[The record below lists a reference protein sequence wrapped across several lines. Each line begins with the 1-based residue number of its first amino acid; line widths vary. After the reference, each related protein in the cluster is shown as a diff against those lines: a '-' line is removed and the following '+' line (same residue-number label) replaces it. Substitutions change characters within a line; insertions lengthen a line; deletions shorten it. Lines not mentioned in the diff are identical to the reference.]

1 MKPTLQLRMGQ
12 QLTLTPQLRQAIR
25 LLQMSTVELETEINE
40 AIESNP
46 LLEREEDSEDFA
58 GSESGADSTRGEE
71 GEVHTEAAAASEDSG
86 SERPDEP
93 VENPL
98 DYEPDWD
105 LDASLGSS
113 ASGGDSEERLESL
126 QGVVTEDLHDHLL
139 WQLGLCPMSERDRAI
154 GRALIDAI
162 GEDGYLAEDFEAIRA
177 TLRPE
182 IEAEPEELAAV
193 LHHIQHFDPLGVG
206 TRSLSE
212 CLCVQLRAEEDCSAK
227 ALALTLAQHHL
238 EDLARLGTQ
247 RLAAQLRLDPDDVA
261 EAVALLKRMDPRPG
275 AQIGSERVEYVAPDA
290 YAWRQGGLWRVSLA
304 PGCLPRVGIN
314 RHYEAMIGQAARGD
328 ASYLRGQLQEARW
341 LIRSLETRADTILR
355 VAESIVRQ
363 QSAFLEHG
371 PEAMRPLVLRE
382 VAEELDLHESTISRV
397 TTRKYL
403 HTPRGTFEFKHFF
416 SSGVSTV
423 DGGSA
428 SSTAIQAMIKR
439 LIEGESPRKP
449 LSDARLADLLKAE
462 GITVARR
469 TVAKYRE
476 AMNIPSS
483 NERQRVS

>member
-25 LLQMSTVELETEINE
+25 LLQMSSMELETEINL
-40 AIESNP
+40 ALESNP
-46 LLEREEDSEDFA
+46 LLEREDDAEPLQ
-58 GSESGADSTRGEE
+58 GESGAQEDSIGDTAD
-71 GEVHTEAAAASEDSG
+71 TAAA
-86 SERPDEP
+86 EP
-93 VENPL
+93 EETPL

-105 LDASLGSS
+105 FEPFASGSS
-113 ASGGDSEERLESL
+113 GSNEGEDRLESL
-126 QGVVTEDLHDHLL
+126 QGAATGSLDEHLL
-139 WQLGLCPMSERDRAI
+139 WQLNLSPLSARDKAI

-162 GEDGYLAEDFEAIRA
+162 GDEGYLEEPLEEILA

-182 IEAEPEELAAV
+182 IEAELDEVCAV
-193 LHHIQHFDPLGVG
+193 LSQIQHFDPLGVG
-206 TRSLSE
+206 ARTLSE
-212 CLCVQLRAEEDCSAK
+212 CLCVQLRACEETGP
-227 ALALTLAQHHL
+227 ALDLATRIAHSHL
-238 EDLARLGTQ
+238 EDLARLGTAK
-247 RLAAQLRLDPDDVA
+247 LARQLREDEDLV
-261 EAVALLKRMDPRPG
+261 EHAVALLRRMDPRPG
-275 AQIGSERVEYVAPDA
+275 ARYGGERPEYVSPDA
-290 YAWRQGGLWRVSLA
+290 YAFKQAGVWRVGLA
-304 PGCLPRVGIN
+304 PSCLPRVGIN
-314 RHYEAMIGQAARGD
+314 RHYESMIGVATRGD
-328 ASYLRGQLQEARW
+328 SSYLRAQLQEARW

-355 VAESIVRQ
+355 VADCIVRQ

-382 VAEELDLHESTISRV
+382 IAEELELHESTISRV

-428 SSTAIQAMIKR
+428 SSTAIQAMIRR
-439 LIEGESPRKP
+439 LIEAESPRKP
-449 LSDARLADLLKAE
+449 LSDQRLAKLLETE
-462 GITVARR
+462 GVTVARR

-483 NERQRVS
+483 NERQRVG

>member
-25 LLQMSTVELETEINE
+25 LLQMSTVELETELND

-46 LLEREEDSEDFA
+46 LLERAED
-58 GSESGADSTRGEE
+58 ADSGTEEPPIASPGEAGEGSVDSSAEE
-71 GEVHTEAAAASEDSG
+71 GATEILDS
-86 SERPDEP
+86 
-93 VENPL
+93 PL

-105 LDASLGSS
+105 LDTGTGAS
-113 ASGGDSEERLESL
+113 SGGDSDERLESL
-126 QGVVTEDLHDHLL
+126 QGTVTESLQDHLL
-139 WQLGLCPMSERDRAI
+139 WQLNLSHLSPRDQAI
-154 GRALIDAI
+154 GRALVDAI
-162 GEDGYLAEDFEAIRA
+162 GDDGYLQEDFDAIRA

-182 IEAEPEELAAV
+182 IEALPEEVQAV
-193 LHHIQHFDPLGVG
+193 LLHIQQFDPLGVG
-206 TRSLSE
+206 ARSLSE
-212 CLCVQLRAEEDCSAK
+212 CLCIQLRAQQDDSPAWSVAK
-227 ALALTLAQHHL
+227 RIASEHL
-238 EDLARLGTQ
+238 EDLARLGTVK
-247 RLAAQLRLDPDDVA
+247 LAIQLKLDAEVTA
-261 EAVALLKRMDPRPG
+261 EAVAWLRRLDPKPG
-275 AQIGSERVEYVAPDA
+275 AGLSSERVDYVAPDA
-290 YAWRQGGLWRVSLA
+290 YAWRQGGAWRVSLA

-314 RHYEAMIGQAARGD
+314 RQYESMIGVAARGD

-355 VAESIVRQ
+355 VAECIVRQ

-382 VAEELDLHESTISRV
+382 IAEELDLHESTISRV

-439 LIEGESPRKP
+439 LIEAESPRKP
-449 LSDARLADLLKAE
+449 LSDARLTDLLKAE
-462 GITVARR
+462 GVTVARR

-483 NERQRVS
+483 NDRQRVS

>member
-1 MKPTLQLRMGQ
+1 MRPTLQLRMGQ

-25 LLQMSTVELETEINE
+25 LLQMSTVELEAELTE

-46 LLEREEDSEDFA
+46 LLERAEDAEPHAASADEPSTTQESDHA
-58 GSESGADSTRGEE
+58 AEPASESGGDDATAEILES
-71 GEVHTEAAAASEDSG
+71 
-86 SERPDEP
+86 
-93 VENPL
+93 PL

-105 LDASLGSS
+105 VETGASS
-113 ASGGDSEERLESL
+113 SGGDSDERLESL
-126 QGVVTEDLHDHLL
+126 QGTATESLHDHLL
-139 WQLGLCPMSERDRAI
+139 WQLGLSHLSARDQAI

-162 GEDGYLAEDFEAIRA
+162 GDDGYLLEDFDSVRA

-182 IEAEPEELAAV
+182 IEAEPDELQAV
-193 LHHIQHFDPLGVG
+193 LTHIQQFDPLGVG
-206 TRSLSE
+206 ARSLAE
-212 CLCVQLRAEEDCSAK
+212 CLCLQLRALADDSPAW
-227 ALALTLAQHHL
+227 ALAHKIAQAHL
-238 EDLARLGTQ
+238 EDLARLGTLK
-247 RLAAQLRLDPDDVA
+247 LAQQLKLDAERVA
-261 EAVALLKRMDPRPG
+261 EAVALLRRLDPKPG
-275 AQIGSERVEYVAPDA
+275 ASYGGERVEYVAPDA
-290 YAWRQGGLWRVSLA
+290 YAWRQSGAWRVSLA

-314 RHYEAMIGQAARGD
+314 RQYEAMIGVAARGD

-355 VAESIVRQ
+355 VAECIVRQ

-382 VAEELDLHESTISRV
+382 IAEELDLHESTISRV

-439 LIEGESPRKP
+439 LIDAESPRKP
-449 LSDARLADLLKAE
+449 LSDARLTALLQAE

>member
-1 MKPTLQLRMGQ
+1 MKPSLQLRMGQ

-25 LLQMSTVELETEINE
+25 LLQMSTVELEAELTE

-46 LLEREEDSEDFA
+46 LLERAEDAEPHSGSIDEPATTPESDSTA
-58 GSESGADSTRGEE
+58 EPGSESSGD
-71 GEVHTEAAAASEDSG
+71 EANAEILES
-86 SERPDEP
+86 
-93 VENPL
+93 PL

-105 LDASLGSS
+105 IETGASSSGS
-113 ASGGDSEERLESL
+113 ADGEDRLESL
-126 QGVVTEDLHDHLL
+126 QGTVTESLHDHLL
-139 WQLGLCPMSERDRAI
+139 WQLGLSHLSARDQAI

-162 GEDGYLAEDFEAIRA
+162 GDDGYLQEDFDSVRA

-182 IEAEPEELAAV
+182 IEAEADELQAV
-193 LHHIQHFDPLGVG
+193 LTHIQQFDPLGVG
-206 TRSLSE
+206 TRSLAE
-212 CLCVQLRAEEDCSAK
+212 CLCVQLRALQDDGPAWE
-227 ALALTLAQHHL
+227 LAQKIAHAHL
-238 EDLARLGTQ
+238 EDLARLGTLK
-247 RLAAQLRLDPDDVA
+247 LAQQLKQDAELA
-261 EAVALLKRMDPRPG
+261 TEAVALLRRLDPKPG
-275 AQIGSERVEYVAPDA
+275 ARFGGERVEYVAPDA
-290 YAWRQGGLWRVSLA
+290 YAWRQAGVWRVSLA

-314 RHYEAMIGQAARGD
+314 RQYEAMIGVAARGD

-355 VAESIVRQ
+355 VAECIVRQ

-382 VAEELDLHESTISRV
+382 IADELELHESTISRV

-439 LIEGESPRKP
+439 LIDAESPRKP
-449 LSDARLADLLKAE
+449 LSDARLTAMLQAE
-462 GITVARR
+462 GISVARR

>member
-1 MKPTLQLRMGQ
+1 MTG
-12 QLTLTPQLRQAIR
+12 
-25 LLQMSTVELETEINE
+25 
-40 AIESNP
+40 
-46 LLEREEDSEDFA
+46 
-58 GSESGADSTRGEE
+58 GSCWGG
-71 GEVHTEAAAASEDSG
+71 
-86 SERPDEP
+86 
-93 VENPL
+93 
-98 DYEPDWD
+98 DWD
-105 LDASLGSS
+105 
-113 ASGGDSEERLESL
+113 ERLESL
-126 QGVVTEDLHDHLL
+126 LGTATESLHDHLL
-139 WQLGLCPMSERDRAI
+139 WQLGLSHLSARDQAI

-162 GEDGYLAEDFEAIRA
+162 GDDGYLLEDFDSVRA

-182 IEAEPEELAAV
+182 IEAEPDELQAV
-193 LHHIQHFDPLGVG
+193 LTHIQQFDPLGVG
-206 TRSLSE
+206 ARSLAE
-212 CLCVQLRAEEDCSAK
+212 CLCLQLRALADDSPAW
-227 ALALTLAQHHL
+227 ALAQKIAQAHL
-238 EDLARLGTQ
+238 EDLARLGTLK
-247 RLAAQLRLDPDDVA
+247 LAQQLKIDAERVA
-261 EAVALLKRMDPRPG
+261 EAVALLRRLDPKPG
-275 AQIGSERVEYVAPDA
+275 ASYGGERVEYVAPDA
-290 YAWRQGGLWRVSLA
+290 YAWRQSGAWRVSLA

-314 RHYEAMIGQAARGD
+314 RQYEAMIGVAARGD

-355 VAESIVRQ
+355 VAECIVRQ

-382 VAEELDLHESTISRV
+382 IAEELDLHESTISRV

-439 LIEGESPRKP
+439 LIDAESPRKP
-449 LSDARLADLLKAE
+449 LSDARLTALLQAE

>member
-1 MKPTLQLRMGQ
+1 MRPTLQLRMGQ

-25 LLQMSTVELETEINE
+25 LLQMSTVELEAELTE

-46 LLEREEDSEDFA
+46 LLERAEDAEPHAA
-58 GSESGADSTRGEE
+58 GADEPSTTQESDPAAEPASESGGDD
-71 GEVHTEAAAASEDSG
+71 AAAEILES
-86 SERPDEP
+86 
-93 VENPL
+93 PL

-105 LDASLGSS
+105 VETGASG
-113 ASGGDSEERLESL
+113 SGGDSDERLESL
-126 QGVVTEDLHDHLL
+126 QGTATASLHDHLL
-139 WQLGLCPMSERDRAI
+139 WQLGLSHLSARDQAI

-162 GEDGYLAEDFEAIRA
+162 GDDGYLLEDFDSVRA

-182 IEAEPEELAAV
+182 IEAEADELQAV
-193 LHHIQHFDPLGVG
+193 LTHIQQFDPLGVG
-206 TRSLSE
+206 ARSLAE
-212 CLCVQLRAEEDCSAK
+212 CLCVQLRALADDSSAW
-227 ALALTLAQHHL
+227 TLAQKVAQAHL
-238 EDLARLGTQ
+238 EDLARLGT
-247 RLAAQLRLDPDDVA
+247 LKLAQLLKIDAERVA
-261 EAVALLKRMDPRPG
+261 EAVALLRRLDPKPG
-275 AQIGSERVEYVAPDA
+275 ASYGGERVEYVAPDA
-290 YAWRQGGLWRVSLA
+290 YAWRQAGAWRVSLA

-314 RHYEAMIGQAARGD
+314 RQYEAMIGVAARGD

-355 VAESIVRQ
+355 VAECIVRQ

-382 VAEELDLHESTISRV
+382 IAEELDLHESTISRV

-439 LIEGESPRKP
+439 LIDAESPRKP
-449 LSDARLADLLKAE
+449 LSDARLTALLQAE

>member
-25 LLQMSTVELETEINE
+25 LLQMSTVELETELST

-46 LLEREEDSEDFA
+46 LLERAEDAESGPTGDEASASPGESSEVAADATTEDSPTELL
-58 GSESGADSTRGEE
+58 DS
-71 GEVHTEAAAASEDSG
+71 
-86 SERPDEP
+86 
-93 VENPL
+93 PL

-105 LDASLGSS
+105 LETGLGSS
-113 ASGGDSEERLESL
+113 TGSGGDSDERLESL
-126 QGVVTEDLHDHLL
+126 QGTVTESLHDHLL
-139 WQLGLCPMSERDRAI
+139 WQLNLSHLSTRDQAI

-162 GEDGYLAEDFEAIRA
+162 GDDGYLQEDFEAIRT

-182 IEAEPEELAAV
+182 IEAEPEELQAV
-193 LHHIQHFDPLGVG
+193 LAHIQHFDPLGVG
-206 TRSLSE
+206 ARSLSE
-212 CLCVQLRAEEDCSAK
+212 CLCVQLRAQQDDSPAW
-227 ALALTLAQHHL
+227 ALAQQIATTHL
-238 EDLARLGTQ
+238 EDLARLGVAK
-247 RLAAQLRLDPDDVA
+247 LAQTLKHDPELVA
-261 EAVALLKRMDPRPG
+261 DAVALLRRLDPKPG
-275 AQIGSERVEYVAPDA
+275 ASLSSDRVDYVAPDA
-290 YAWRQGGLWRVSLA
+290 YAWRQGGAWRVSLA

-314 RHYEAMIGQAARGD
+314 RQYEAMIGVAARGD

-355 VAESIVRQ
+355 VAECIVRQ

-382 VAEELDLHESTISRV
+382 IAEELDLHESTISRV

-439 LIEGESPRKP
+439 LIDAESPRKP
-449 LSDARLADLLKAE
+449 LSDARLTDLLQAE

>member
-1 MKPTLQLRMGQ
+1 MKPSLQLRMGQ

-25 LLQMSTVELETEINE
+25 LLQMSTVELETELND
-40 AIESNP
+40 AIECNP
-46 LLEREEDSEDFA
+46 LLERAEDADGGAEEQPIASP
-58 GSESGADSTRGEE
+58 GE
-71 GEVHTEAAAASEDSG
+71 ASEGSTDSAADEG
-86 SERPDEP
+86 VSEAIDSA
-93 VENPL
+93 L

-105 LDASLGSS
+105 LDTGMGAS
-113 ASGGDSEERLESL
+113 SGGDSDERLESL
-126 QGVVTEDLHDHLL
+126 QGTVTESLQDHLL
-139 WQLGLCPMSERDRAI
+139 WQLNLSHLSTRDQAI

-162 GEDGYLAEDFEAIRA
+162 GDDGYLQEDFEAIRA

-182 IEAEPEELAAV
+182 IEADPEELHAV
-193 LHHIQHFDPLGVG
+193 LLHIQQFDPLGVG
-206 TRSLSE
+206 ARSLSE
-212 CLCVQLRAEEDCSAK
+212 CLCIQLRAQQDDSPAW
-227 ALALTLAQHHL
+227 ALARRVALAHL
-238 EDLARLGTQ
+238 EDLARHGTA
-247 RLAAQLRLDPDDVA
+247 RLAQQLKQDPELTA
-261 EAVALLKRMDPRPG
+261 EAVAWLRRLDPKPG
-275 AQIGSERVEYVAPDA
+275 AGLSSERVDYVAPDA
-290 YAWRQGGLWRVSLA
+290 YTWRHGGAWRVSLA

-314 RHYEAMIGQAARGD
+314 RQYEAMIGVAARGD

-355 VAESIVRQ
+355 VAECIVRQ

-382 VAEELDLHESTISRV
+382 IAEELDLHESTISRV

-439 LIEGESPRKP
+439 LIDAESPRKP
-449 LSDARLADLLKAE
+449 LSDARLTDLLKAE
-462 GITVARR
+462 GVTVARR

-483 NERQRVS
+483 NDRQRVS